1 MIINY
6 HCNEHKLL
14 VDVKSEVRN
23 LNLAVELLRIEISKM
38 PSTEAP
44 KATSSTVGSSVS
56 VSQFNEFSGRRTS
69 NYTFDEPVT
78 FTPLSPMPPRKPI
91 TRARSS
97 ATL

>member
-6 HCNEHKLL
+6 FNDHKLL

-23 LNLAVELLRIEISKM
+23 LNLAVELLRIEISNM

-44 KATSSTVGSSVS
+44 KATSSLSVS
-56 VSQFNEFSGRRTS
+56 GAVSQVNEFSGRRTS
-69 NYTFDEPVT
+69 NYNFDEPVT

-91 TRARSS
+91 TRTRST

>member
-6 HCNEHKLL
+6 HFNEHKLL

-23 LNLAVELLRIEISKM
+23 LKLAVELLEIQISKM

-44 KATSSTVGSSVS
+44 QATSSTVNLS
-56 VSQFNEFSGRRTS
+56 VSQVNEFSGRRTS

-91 TRARSS
+91 TRARST